1 MLGGALLAV
10 GILIAGLSGLCSLAI
25 LFGSGEF
32 SGFDMWPAV
41 LMFGGIPFAI
51 GVAMALG
58 GRALIRRDRRQQEAS
73 DSEVTTTVE

>member
-51 GVAMALG
+51 GVAMAVG
-58 GRALIRRDRRQQEAS
+58 GHVLIRRARAKQAT
-73 DSEVTTTVE
+73 DSQAPTSVE